1 MRISKL
7 KFLTLFII
15 ILTLLAANTG
25 CGKSEDKG
33 DNTNSNSS
41 NTSSQKEKSDN
52 MPSSDSDEESGFD
65 IIKLPS
71 SANPLGVDTI
81 AVAEE
86 LGLFKEQKIKIER
99 VGIVPWA
106 QLIPSLI
113 SGKLDF
119 ASGHINRVAAAVA
132 AGAKVKAVAANTLT
146 TKEKPHMTFVVK
158 EESPIKTPNDILGK
172 KVAIMAYGG
181 CNEYTPYEYLKKN
194 GLSDPK
200 GKFEIVTVPAGK
212 EEETLR
218 KGNVEI
224 AGTHDDPANLLGRGG
239 VRILFTD
246 YDIWGDVGGQAPYFA
261 AESYLQKKADLVKRF
276 VTVIGKVNKWINE
289 NQQKAIEIH
298 AKKYEVDAAK
308 VRVNYFVSDAVIKED
323 TVKLWID
330 ILNGYKDLKSQI
342 SPRDIYTNE
351 FNLNFNK

>member
-1 MRISKL
+1 MRIFKL
-7 KFLTLFII
+7 KFFTLFVI
-15 ILTLLAANTG
+15 ILSLMTANTG
-25 CGKSEDKG
+25 CGKSEDKA
-33 DNTNSNSS
+33 DNTSSNSS
-41 NTSSQKEKSDN
+41 NTALEKEKNDKK
-52 MPSSDSDEESGFD
+52 PSSNGDDESDFD
-65 IIKLPS
+65 VIKLPS

-86 LGLFKEQKIKIER
+86 LGFFKEQKIKIER
-99 VGIVPWA
+99 VGIIPWA

-119 ASGHINRVAAAVA
+119 AGGHINRVAAAVA

-200 GKFEIVTVPAGK
+200 GTFEIVTVPAGK

-218 KGNVEI
+218 KGDVEI

-261 AESYLQKKADLVKRF
+261 AESYIQENPDLVKRF
-276 VTVIGKVNKWINE
+276 VTVIGKVNKWVNE
-289 NQQKAIEIH
+289 NQQQAIEIN
-298 AKKYEVDAAK
+298 AKRYNVDAEK
-308 VRVNYFVSDAVIKED
+308 VRVNYYVSDAVIKED

-342 SPRDIYTNE
+342 SPSDIYTNE
-351 FNLNFNK
+351 FNPNYKS

>member
-1 MRISKL
+1 MKSFKL
-7 KFLTLFII
+7 KYFAVFFII
-15 ILTLLAANTG
+15 FALLSATLG
-25 CGKSEDKG
+25 CGKSEDNSV
-33 DNTNSNSS
+33 NTNNAPVNTTAEEEKDSNKPSA
-41 NTSSQKEKSDN
+41 
-52 MPSSDSDEESGFD
+52 SSDDESSFD
-65 IIKLPS
+65 VIKLPS

-86 LGLFKEQKIKIER
+86 LGYFKEQRIKVER

-158 EESPIKTPNDILGK
+158 EDSLIKAPKDILGK
-172 KVAIMAYGG
+172 KVAIMAFGG

-194 GLSDPK
+194 GISEPK
-200 GKFEIVTVPAGK
+200 GKFEIITVPAGK

-218 KGNVEI
+218 KGDVEI

-261 AESYLQKKADLVKRF
+261 AESYLQKNPDLVKRF
-276 VTVIGKVNKWINE
+276 VTVIGKVNKWVNE
-289 NQQKAIEIH
+289 NQQKAIEVN
-298 AKKYEVDAAK
+298 AKKYKVDVAK
-308 VRVNYFVSDAVIKED
+308 VRVNYFVSDAVIKEE
-323 TVKLWID
+323 TVQLWID

-342 SPRDIYTNE
+342 TPSDIYTNE
-351 FNLNFNK
+351 FNPNFKK